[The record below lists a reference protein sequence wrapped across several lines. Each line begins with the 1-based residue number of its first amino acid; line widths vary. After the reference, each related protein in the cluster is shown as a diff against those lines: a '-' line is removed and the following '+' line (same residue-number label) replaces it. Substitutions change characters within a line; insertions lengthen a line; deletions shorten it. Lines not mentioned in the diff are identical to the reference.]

1 MDFHPFLVHFP
12 ISLFFTAFLFEI
24 LRHKLGW
31 IHENIPIM
39 VFILA
44 TIFSI
49 PSSFTGDSAKLLITD
64 ISEFL
69 TLLDNHET
77 MGSLV
82 TLSAL
87 IFSFFFVYMKLK
99 FPMKRLSKLKF
110 AVFLLI
116 TLMVFY
122 TGFLGGKLVQEFG
135 VGVKNNLEK
144 KD

>member
-24 LRHKLGW
+24 LRHKLDW
-31 IHENIPIM
+31 IHENIPLL

-49 PSSFTGDSAKLLITD
+49 PSSITGDSAKLLITD

-99 FPMKRLSKLKF
+99 FPMKMSLKLDSGRL
-110 AVFLLI
+110 
-116 TLMVFY
+116 
-122 TGFLGGKLVQEFG
+122 
-135 VGVKNNLEK
+135 NPN
-144 KD
+144 